1 MKKKILSLGLAIAM
15 TFSMSVNTFATDG
28 NVASEGFGTSV
39 LAAAELATEDIVYDE
54 VASTDVYQTTE
65 WIGEDDTAALELIGV
80 GVPETTTVE
89 TVVSENAGTYEKIYL
104 NENDYICVDEN
115 NEIFRISNF
124 GSESEVVATAA
135 VVDGEDS
142 TVDETAIS
150 EQICDLLNLSSEYV
164 LENVEDFDSDY
175 VILTMSKSY
184 SGIMNPYESVN
195 AVIRKS
201 DSSVVYLRF
210 FDTAPETTAATISAE
225 EALSAAAN
233 IVVDLGAEVTATNL
247 VYTKP
252 NYYWYNGTE
261 TDYEIADFVRL
272 AYRITLGAGDW
283 FIEVDAVTGEVIG
296 GDMSMAEKAGCY
308 GQTDTNYYK
317 GATTTNL
324 AVAGYKKLGY
334 TTSSQTSD
342 TGSVLRSTV
351 TSFMS
356 GSTAYGLY
364 IRAHGSEANS
374 NGVQLLATKVGE
386 SYSSFLY
393 TYDVSGNWH
402 FVFLDAC
409 HTADSSNWANCFNI
423 SSSYSN
429 RAYLGW
435 YGTVTTGNSYLFAV
449 EFWPLVGTMSI
460 RNAAVAA
467 AAEVEGS
474 GTTPIRFYGDT
485 SYYGTAWS

>member
-1 MKKKILSLGLAIAM
+1 MKKKILSLALAIAT
-15 TFSMSVNTFATDG
+15 TFSLSASAFAANEENMTEESR
-28 NVASEGFGTSV
+28 VSV
-39 LAAAELATEDIVYDE
+39 LAVAETAVEDVTFDE
-54 VASTDVYQTTE
+54 VTASEVSATDT
-65 WIGEDDTAALELIGV
+65 WISEDEAVKLAQIGVDVPDTA
-80 GVPETTTVE
+80 TVE
-89 TVVSENAGTYEKIYL
+89 TVISEDDGTYEKIYF
-104 NENDYICVDEN
+104 NENDFVCVDGN

-124 GSESEVVATAA
+124 GDESEVAAYAATN
-135 VVDGEDS
+135 EDA
-142 TVDETAIS
+142 TVDENMVAETIRA
-150 EQICDLLNLSSEYV
+150 LLNLSDEYV
-164 LENVEDFDSDY
+164 LIGTEEFDEDY
-175 VILTMSKSY
+175 LTVTMSKAY
-184 SGIMNPYESVN
+184 NGIVNPYESVN
-195 AVIRKS
+195 AVIRKT
-201 DSSVVYLRF
+201 DSNVVYLRV
-210 FDTAPETTAATISAE
+210 FDTAPETTEATIGE
-225 EALSAAAN
+225 NEALSAAAD
-233 IVVDLGAEVTATNL
+233 IIAELGTDVTSSKL
-247 VYTKP
+247 VFTEP
-252 NYYWYNGTE
+252 NYYWYNGTD

-272 AYRITLGAGDW
+272 AYEFVIGDGDW
-283 FIEVDAVTGEVIG
+283 IVDVDAVTGEVIG

-317 GATTTNL
+317 GATTTKL

-334 TTSSQTSD
+334 TTSSTTSD
-342 TGSVLRSTV
+342 TGSVLRSTI

-364 IRAHGSEANS
+364 IRAHGSAANS

-386 SYSSFLY
+386 TYSNFLY

-409 HTADSSNWANCFNI
+409 HTADSSNWANRFNI

-435 YGTVTTGNSYLFAV
+435 SGAVLTGNSYKFAV
-449 EFWPLVGTMSI
+449 QFWPLVGTMSI

-485 SYYGTAWS
+485 SYYGKAWS